1 MVISV
6 GIGERRLR
14 TVKCVAKTDRGRR
27 RTDNQ
32 DSYGILERS
41 NFRFYMVADGMGGA
55 RAGGVASDIAV
66 SVVTHELSLAGMLSV
81 ESIRS
86 AVQRANAE
94 IYRVSSEKPECRGMG
109 TTICGIGFTDDAV
122 FICNVGDS
130 RLYRLR
136 NGFLSC
142 LTQDHTVA
150 AELVKSGA
158 MSIEESESSPVAH
171 ILTRSLGIEPT
182 VEVDVLEMD
191 SYPEELDRF
200 LLCSDGLHGM
210 VSEAAIAV
218 ILRENTVF
226 DAAEALTAAA
236 NEAGGADNIT
246 VLSLGVGPFPNS
258 NATVYDT
265 QQLEIEQLNEGAM
278 RFLDSP
284 LAIRTSLIGGGVGLV
299 CSLVLVAV
307 SSWWYLPASET
318 SSVAAA
324 YDSRRASSSQVDHVS
339 AAELPVSR
347 RSDSPDTTESR
358 ARMSRAGYQL
368 QLTDSLASWYRVK
381 ASLKGAKLEEVKSF
395 LRSHNIDPDDSP
407 QNIRKQVEA
416 EISRILTALILIDK
430 SERLTGDKL
439 SF

>member
-1 MVISV
+1 MVISL

-81 ESIRS
+81 ESIRN
-86 AVQRANAE
+86 AVQRANSE
-94 IYRVSSEKPECRGMG
+94 IYRVSSERPECRGMG
-109 TTICGIGFTDDAV
+109 TTICGIGFTDNSV

-136 NGFLSC
+136 SGLLTC

-158 MSIEESESSPVAH
+158 MSIEVSESSPVAH
-171 ILTRSLGIEPT
+171 ILTRSLGIEPS
-182 VEVDVLEMD
+182 VDVDVLELE

-210 VSEAAIAV
+210 VSEAEIAV

-226 DAAEALTAAA
+226 DAAEALTSAA
-236 NEAGGADNIT
+236 NAAGGADNIT
-246 VLSLGVGPFPNS
+246 VLSLGVGPFPKTDT
-258 NATVYDT
+258 TVYDT
-265 QQLEIEQLNEGAM
+265 QQLEIGQLREGAL

-284 LAIRTSLIGGGVGLV
+284 LAFRTSLIGGGLGLISALGLV
-299 CSLVLVAV
+299 AL

-318 SSVAAA
+318 SSPRMAHE
-324 YDSRRASSSQVDHVS
+324 SRLEAGDHSNLTVS
-339 AAELPVSR
+339 AQAPISR
-347 RSDSPDTTESR
+347 NDESSETRQTR

-381 ASLKGAKLEEVKSF
+381 ASLKGAKLREVKSF

-430 SERLTGDKL
+430 SERLTGDEV